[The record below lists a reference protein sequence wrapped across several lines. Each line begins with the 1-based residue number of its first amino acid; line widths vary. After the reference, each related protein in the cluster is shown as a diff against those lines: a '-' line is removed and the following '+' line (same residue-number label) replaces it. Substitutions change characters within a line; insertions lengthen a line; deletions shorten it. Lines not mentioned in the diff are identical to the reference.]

1 MFSVPCTVCG
11 DLSPGYPD
19 DDTTCPECEVS
30 NFHGD
35 PLRKPPRQQRPPLP
49 WWPCERVPLP
59 PVPDGLRALTGM
71 HGRWHAN
78 QTSED
83 GADGW

>member
-11 DLSPGYPD
+11 DLTPGYPD
-19 DDTTCPECEVS
+19 ADVTCAYCER
-30 NFHGD
+30 NFDGD
-35 PLRKPPRQQRPPLP
+35 PLRKPPRQQRHPLP
-49 WWPCERVPLP
+49 WRPREDVVLP

-71 HGRWHAN
+71 HGRWHDN
-78 QTSED
+78 QASED